1 MHYAMV
7 FKKENKAKY
16 KNKEQKKNEGKTAV
30 TREQVAFS
38 IHFLMFT
45 CSSIESWRSSEIT
58 QKAMSKDALSE

>member
-1 MHYAMV
+1 MCYAMIYL
-7 FKKENKAKY
+7 KKKNTH
-16 KNKEQKKNEGKTAV
+16 KNKEQKKEEKKNM

-58 QKAMSKDALSE
+58 

>member
-1 MHYAMV
+1 MKG
-7 FKKENKAKY
+7 KK
-16 KNKEQKKNEGKTAV
+16 TV